1 MVHILEMT
9 CCSCIVKDPFAR
21 EEIGSYA
28 ELGASPE
35 EDLEN
40 GLFADELH
48 LSPDGI
54 CSLWRSTLEA
64 PTSPTMMRGSV
75 LAAPLTHNLHSL
87 KRTLIKRGTYSVSPS
102 GIVATWADGTS
113 ETFEGKIGV

>member
-1 MVHILEMT
+1 MSGVCFFSAL
-9 CCSCIVKDPFAR
+9 R
-21 EEIGSYA
+21 
-28 ELGASPE
+28 
-35 EDLEN
+35 
-40 GLFADELH
+40 LH

-87 KRTLIKRGTYSVSPS
+87 KRRLGHGQMDEKWKTIEE
-102 GIVATWADGTS
+102 TWRNMGR
-113 ETFEGKIGV
+113 I